1 MIKIDIKKY
10 FNELFPLSLE
20 AAFNKLQT
28 YEKSVKNNIDV
39 IQMVFVKFFEHKEGK
54 DIAKYSAYI
63 DTNHYVYDWEICENK
78 KELIIF
84 VKNNLSE
91 IMPYLKK
98 IMKNGY
104 YDFSKILFDFRLVYI
119 FCYLK
124 KFKEIYQLEKIL
136 HDVAYNKNY
145 YIFYDCFGYNGKFQP
160 ESIQGHFFEGF
171 VNDKK
176 SFEKKQ
182 LFDINGNLL
191 NNVGDNK

>member
-176 SFEKKQ
+176 SFEKT
-182 LFDINGNLL
+182 II
-191 NNVGDNK
+191 